1 MSQLATR
8 QFANSIEGLAMTTDT
23 FKKRGTA
30 LEDEFFHRVDEK
42 LVKRLR
48 EQWQH
53 DRDVESLKRE
63 TRITDESVI
72 EALLDA
78 GILPGMIQ
86 VMMLVPAIHVAWAN
100 GFVEK
105 PERDAV
111 LRAANSIGI
120 DDSSTT
126 GHLLLLWLE
135 REPKPELFQ
144 AWWDYIVALTGVLDI
159 AAYRHL
165 HDTAVGTAKDIAE
178 ATGGFLGIHSI
189 SAEEQTAIDQI
200 DDAFQNR

>member
-1 MSQLATR
+1 MSQLALR
-8 QFANSIEGLAMTTDT
+8 RFANSIKGLAMTTDT

-30 LEDEFFHRVDEK
+30 LEDEFFHRVDDK

-53 DRDVESLKRE
+53 SRDVESLKLA
-63 TRITDESVI
+63 TRITDETVI
-72 EALLDA
+72 DELLDA
-78 GILPGMIQ
+78 GVLPGMIQ

-100 GFVEK
+100 GFVDK
-105 PERDAV
+105 PERAAI
-111 LRAANSIGI
+111 LRAAHSIGI
-120 DDSSTT
+120 DEASTT
-126 GHLLLLWLE
+126 GHLLLSWLE

-144 AWWDYIVALTGVLDI
+144 AWWDYIVALTKVLDI
-159 AAYRHL
+159 SAYRHL

-189 SAEEQTAIDQI
+189 SAEEHTAINQI